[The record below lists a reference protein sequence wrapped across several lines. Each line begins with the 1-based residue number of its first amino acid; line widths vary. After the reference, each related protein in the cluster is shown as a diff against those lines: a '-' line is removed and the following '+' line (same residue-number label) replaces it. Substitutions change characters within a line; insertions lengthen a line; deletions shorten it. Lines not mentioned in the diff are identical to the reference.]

1 MVMSRIA
8 LILVAVGIAIPYF
21 VTNLIVFLVC
31 SAAVLAGSIL
41 GVIER
46 KKGPRSPLAMIA
58 IVLGFGYLA
67 LNIMLLAYLSIV
79 L

>member
-41 GVIER
+41 GVIAR